1 MREDNRPD
9 PNRLLRQ
16 LKQEEVKQEQTQR
29 GKLRIFLGFAA
40 GVGKTYAM
48 LESAHTLLKQGVDVA
63 AGYIEPHARPE
74 TRALQNGIEQI
85 PLMELQY
92 KGMLLKEFNLDAA
105 LIRRPAVLL
114 VDELAHSN
122 AEGCRH
128 QKRYQD
134 IEELLQAGIHV
145 YTTMNI
151 QHLESLNDQI
161 ASITGIQVRERVP
174 DWVFDHADQVE
185 IVDIEP
191 DDLILRLKEGKI
203 YGENQ
208 AQRAITNFFT
218 PEKLVALREIALR
231 RMADRVNRLAIEE
244 QQRSDR
250 EYYVGEHILTCVS
263 ASPTNAKVIR
273 TAARLAYAFHG
284 ELTALYVETPVTQ
297 SADPGTKK
305 RLEEN
310 MQLARSLGARIST
323 VFGEDVPYQIA
334 EYAKVSNVSK
344 IVIGRTNHRIYF
356 GQTRGTLVE
365 RLTQYAPNL
374 DVYIIPD
381 IQHSLYNKKLFH
393 IQKETITVNQLLK
406 TALIL
411 AACSAMGLVFRR
423 FSMADSN
430 IIMVY
435 ILGVLLCSIYTDG
448 RLCSLAASI
457 LSVILYNYLFTVP
470 YYSLKAY
477 GAGYP
482 VTFLVMFLVGMV
494 TSSLTVRLRRQN
506 KDSSKKAYR
515 TELLLNN
522 SRRLRRADS
531 VDAVIDEIADQILK
545 LLNLPV
551 IFYLKDGSA
560 LSSPHLFPR
569 KGMSASDMSGYCG
582 SSEEAVVQWVFQN
595 HHRAGACT
603 STLPSSKAIYLPLQ
617 DHEEVLAVVGIVLE
631 QRREI
636 APFEYGILTAML
648 DETALVLERI
658 LKGRRR

>member
-16 LKQEEVKQEQTQR
+16 LEQEESRQETHQR
-29 GKLRIFLGFAA
+29 GRLKIFLGFAA

-48 LESAHTLLKQGVDVA
+48 LEAAHILTVQGTDVA

-74 TRALQNGIEQI
+74 TRALQEGIEQI
-85 PLMELQY
+85 PLMEIQY
-92 KGMLLKEFNLDAA
+92 KGILLKEFHLDAA
-105 LIRRPAVLL
+105 LARRPAVLL
-114 VDELAHSN
+114 VDELAHTN
-122 AEGCRH
+122 AGGCRH
-128 QKRYQD
+128 EKRYQD
-134 IEELLQAGIHV
+134 IEELLSAGISV

-191 DDLILRLKEGKI
+191 DDLIRRLKEGKI
-203 YGENQ
+203 YGEHQ
-208 AQRAITNFFT
+208 AQRAITNFFI

-250 EYYVGEHILTCVS
+250 DYYVGEHILTCVS
-263 ASPTNAKVIR
+263 ASPTNARVIR

-284 ELTALYVETPVTQ
+284 DFTALYVETPATQ
-297 SADPGTKK
+297 NADPGTKK
-305 RLEEN
+305 RLAEN
-310 MQLARSLGARIST
+310 MQLARSLGAKIST
-323 VFGEDVPYQIA
+323 VFGEDIPYQIA
-334 EYAKVSNVSK
+334 EYAKAGNVSK

-381 IQHSLYNKKLFH
+381 IQHSIYNKKLFH
-393 IQKETITVNQLLK
+393 FHKETVTLNQLLK

-411 AACSAMGLVFRR
+411 AACSVMGMIFRA
-423 FSMADSN
+423 FSMPDSN
-430 IIMVY
+430 IIMIY

-448 RLCSLAASI
+448 RLCSLTASI
-457 LSVILYNYLFTVP
+457 LSVILYNYLFTMP

-482 VTFLVMFLVGMV
+482 VTFLVMLLVGMV

-506 KDSSKKAYR
+506 RESSKKAYR
-515 TELLLNN
+515 TELLLSN

-531 VDAVIDEIADQILK
+531 VDDVIGEISDQILK

-551 IFYLKDGSA
+551 IFYLKNGPS
-560 LSSPHLFPR
+560 LSPPRLFPR
-569 KGMSASDMSGYCG
+569 KGMEAGDMNIYCD
-582 SSEEAVVQWVFQN
+582 SSEQAVVQWVFQN

-603 STLPSSKAIYLPLQ
+603 STLPSSKAIYLPVQ
-617 DHEEVLAVVGIVLE
+617 DHEAVLAVVGIVLE

-658 LKGRRR
+658 IRRTKQ